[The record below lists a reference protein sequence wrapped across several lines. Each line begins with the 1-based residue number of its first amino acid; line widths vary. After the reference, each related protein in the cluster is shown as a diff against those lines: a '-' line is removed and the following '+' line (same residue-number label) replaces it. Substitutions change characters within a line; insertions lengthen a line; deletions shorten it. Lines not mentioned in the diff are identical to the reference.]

1 VILNSNPFKAACV
14 VKIKNKNIKKGEQ
27 VMKDNKLKWDGIQV
41 D

>member
-1 VILNSNPFKAACV
+1 M
-14 VKIKNKNIKKGEQ
+14 KIKHKNIKKGEQ